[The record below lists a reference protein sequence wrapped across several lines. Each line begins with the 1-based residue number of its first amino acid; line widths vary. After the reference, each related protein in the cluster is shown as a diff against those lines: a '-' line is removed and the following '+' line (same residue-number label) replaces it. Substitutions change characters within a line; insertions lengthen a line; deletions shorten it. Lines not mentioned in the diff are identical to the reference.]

1 MNSKALEHT
10 KGKTV
15 KFSARENFKKNTA
28 ATSVKIQFLS
38 RPEAAKSEIPLEV
51 KKDRDDSS

>member
-1 MNSKALEHT
+1 M
-10 KGKTV
+10 

-51 KKDRDDSS
+51 KKDCDDSS